1 LLSETA
7 DTLPEES
14 TRTLTSTHA
23 LYDTYTSIL
32 HTSGQLVRAIE
43 KADWYDRLLIFSAFG
58 LFLLVVAYVIKRR
71 VLDRVVGGVA
81 GGLGWWIGGSVRLVR
96 MGLGGG
102 TGKGTGGGALAGADG
117 LHGLTR
123 GGQQVG
129 GVSGGMGS
137 VERGKTAPGNVDA
150 GSVLDVVPDE
160 KPGSSAVSPGESSP
174 DEQLQDPSPPIASA
188 VANPHRDEL

>member
-1 LLSETA
+1 MHSETA

-96 MGLGGG
+96 MGLGGAG
-102 TGKGTGGGALAGADG
+102 EGAGGGALAGVDG
-117 LHGLTR
+117 
-123 GGQQVG
+123 G
-129 GVSGGMGS
+129 GVSGGLGS
-137 VERGKTAPGNVDA
+137 VERGKTTPGQADA

-160 KPGSSAVSPGESSP
+160 KTGSSAVSPGETPP
-174 DEQLQDPSPPIASA
+174 DEQLQDPSPPIRSA
-188 VANPHRDEL
+188 VASPHRDES